1 MQRQTEGRR
10 FTLFNTFMWFLG
22 SIGLAFVV
30 WFIATLESDPID
42 TLIFRNIPIQVKA
55 DEGLIITEQSRRTVT
70 VNVRAPHSVLEQL
83 GSDDIQVIAD
93 LSHLGAGEHRIDLQT
108 EVSRRAVPDPSPR
121 WVLITLEEEREQLVP
136 VETVISNPLPAGYEL
151 QGGDVLLDPQQV
163 LVSGPLS
170 LVTQVNAVQVTL
182 DLQQRRNP
190 FSVDARALPVD
201 VDGKEIDGVTVEP
214 ASVEVTIPIQ
224 ARSDIRQVSVIP
236 NILLETLPEGY
247 TVGSISYEPQILL
260 IGGPLNS
267 LPNAPSTVF
276 TEPIDLTDRTST
288 FEQAVNVI
296 LPNPNFFIVGQQTIN
311 IQVPITPLL
320 SSRQFDPVP
329 VEIIGLNA
337 NLTATVSP
345 PTVTVLITGPQLL
358 LDKLKL
364 DDIRA
369 VIDLNG
375 LEAGNYQLPAD
386 VSVNIDPG
394 AISTMSVLPAEL
406 DIEIQSATSG
416 G

>member
-10 FTLFNTFMWFLG
+10 FTLLNTLMWFLG
-22 SIGLAFVV
+22 SMGLAFMV

-42 TLIFRNIPIQVKA
+42 TTVFRNIPIQVKV
-55 DEGLIITEQSRRTVT
+55 DEGLIITDQSRRTVT
-70 VNVRAPHSVLEQL
+70 VNVRAPRSVLEQL

-93 LSHLGAGEHRIDLQT
+93 LSQLGAGEHRVDL
-108 EVSRRAVPDPSPR
+108 EADVSRRAVPDPSPR

-136 VETVISNPLPAGYEL
+136 VQTVITNPLPPGYEL
-151 QGGDVLLDPQQV
+151 QGGNVLLDPQQV

-170 LVTQVNAVQVTL
+170 LVTQVNAAQVTL

-190 FSVDARALPVD
+190 FSVDARVIPVD
-201 VDGKEIDGVTVEP
+201 VDGKEIDGVTMDP
-214 ASVEVTIPIQ
+214 ASVEVTIPVQ
-224 ARSDIRQVSVIP
+224 ARSDVRQVSVIP

-247 TVGSISYEPQILL
+247 TVGSITYEPQILL
-260 IGGPLNS
+260 ISGPPNS
-267 LPNAPSTVF
+267 LRNAPSTLF

-288 FEQAVNVI
+288 FEQAVNVLI
-296 LPNPNFFIVGQQTIN
+296 SDPNLFIVGQQTIN

-329 VEIIGLNA
+329 VEIIGLGDK
-337 NLTATVSP
+337 LTATVSP

-358 LDKLKL
+358 LDKLTL

-375 LEAGNYQLPAD
+375 LEAGNHQLPAD
-386 VSVNIDPG
+386 VSVNIDPS
-394 AISTMSVLPAEL
+394 AISTMSVLPTEL
-406 DIEIQSATSG
+406 DIEIQAATNSG
-416 G
+416 